1 MTQNYSNYEGGYQN
15 FVMLELGRRAS
26 GDTINTGF
34 STNRIGLLAN
44 ELSIST
50 NKQSLAIPIP
60 FSGIISGEAQ
70 TLALDAGMA
79 SKTVTIAGVILDQRI
94 TKQNKHGAKIENV
107 RMTAHEIA
115 QLLHSYIDSSFLHED
130 QNLSKLIILMPSRV
144 DTNFEYRNST
154 HENAETTE
162 LPLIPFTWA
171 NRNYDIPQT
180 STGFKLSFGATDF
193 PDEILKTVTV
203 TDDDGNDVTTTET
216 EIPGI
221 TGYLNNFDCSF
232 NGQETPA
239 VTFNLSFTSAS
250 TAISDFINSSF

>member
-34 STNRIGLLAN
+34 STNRIGLLTT

-70 TLALDAGMA
+70 TLAIDAG
-79 SKTVTIAGVILDQRI
+79 
-94 TKQNKHGAKIENV
+94 
-107 RMTAHEIA
+107 
-115 QLLHSYIDSSFLHED
+115 
-130 QNLSKLIILMPSRV
+130 MPSRV
-144 DTNFEYRNST
+144 DTDFKYRNDTS
-154 HENAETTE
+154 ENAETTE

-193 PDEILKTVTV
+193 PDEILKSVTV
-203 TDDDGNDVTTTET
+203 TDDDDNDVTTTET

-232 NGQETPA
+232 NGQDTPA
-239 VTFNLSFTSAS
+239 VTFNLSFTSAA
-250 TAISDFINSSF
+250 TAISDFINSAF

>member
-79 SKTVTIAGVILDQRI
+79 SKT
-94 TKQNKHGAKIENV
+94 
-107 RMTAHEIA
+107 
-115 QLLHSYIDSSFLHED
+115 QL
-130 QNLSKLIILMPSRV
+130 
-144 DTNFEYRNST
+144 
-154 HENAETTE
+154 
-162 LPLIPFTWA
+162 
-171 NRNYDIPQT
+171 
-180 STGFKLSFGATDF
+180 
-193 PDEILKTVTV
+193 
-203 TDDDGNDVTTTET
+203 
-216 EIPGI
+216 
-221 TGYLNNFDCSF
+221 
-232 NGQETPA
+232 
-239 VTFNLSFTSAS
+239 
-250 TAISDFINSSF
+250 

>member
-1 MTQNYSNYEGGYQN
+1 MTRNFTNLDGGYQN

-34 STNRIGLLAN
+34 STNRIGLLTT

-79 SKTVTIAGVILDQRI
+79 SKTITMAGVILDQRI
-94 TKQNKHGAKIENV
+94 TKQNKHGAKVVDV

-130 QNLSKLIILMPSRV
+130 QNLSKLIILIPSRV
-144 DTNFEYRNST
+144 DTDFKYRNDTS
-154 HENAETTE
+154 ENAETTE

-193 PDEILKTVTV
+193 PDEILKTVT
-203 TDDDGNDVTTTET
+203 DDDGNAVTET

-232 NGQETPA
+232 NGQDTPA
-239 VTFNLSFTSAS
+239 VTFNLSFTSAA
-250 TAISDFINSSF
+250 TAISDFINSAF